1 MSISLS
7 VSLFIC
13 LYVALI
19 VCSCLEMCGIDLL
32 FRFSFGSVFEK
43 DLKNSQFGMSLVWF
57 GKKKLVHFG
66 YYSYL
71 LLV

>member
-1 MSISLS
+1 
-7 VSLFIC
+7 

-57 GKKKLVHFG
+57 GKKKLVQFG

-71 LLV
+71 LLM